1 MHGTKCVPSGRCSND
16 WKRRNGRL
24 EPLRY
29 FLIAELPLC
38 VILCLVTLITVLYY
52 QGQAEELPLSTIVG
66 THFSWT
72 TGCADRFGDF
82 ASTVNYHTAVTWSPV
97 VVFAVVLCI
106 GVPLRFA
113 ATSARL
119 DCCLSCV
126 GGTRTAERF
135 KVGRGLL
142 TCMCAL
148 GSGLQF
154 LLGKCRGAMGCL
166 VVVSCGAGLM
176 FVVVLL
182 LWFVVDDMDDSFHG
196 IDDSTGA
203 DIWLDV
209 KRGVCPQRH
218 VRARHGGRP
227 SRPHQRQRQYV
238 HGVLCGLRG

>member
-1 MHGTKCVPSGRCSND
+1 MPSCFHCRCPCLSRWGMHGTKCVPSGRCSND

-38 VILCLVTLITVLYY
+38 VILCLVSLITVLYY

-154 LLGKCRGAMGCL
+154 LLGKCRGANGLFGGC
-166 VVVSCGAGLM
+166 VVWCGAHVCCC
-176 FVVVLL
+176 FVVV
-182 LWFVVDDMDDSFHG
+182 
-196 IDDSTGA
+196 
-203 DIWLDV
+203 
-209 KRGVCPQRH
+209 VC
-218 VRARHGGRP
+218 
-227 SRPHQRQRQYV
+227 
-238 HGVLCGLRG
+238 CG